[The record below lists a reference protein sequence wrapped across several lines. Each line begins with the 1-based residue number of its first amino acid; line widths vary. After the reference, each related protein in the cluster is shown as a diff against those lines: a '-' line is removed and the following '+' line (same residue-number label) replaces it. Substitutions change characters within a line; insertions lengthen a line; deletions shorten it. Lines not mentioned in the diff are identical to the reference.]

1 MGEPAQRKDDLNN
14 LGAAIAGVTDNKV
27 KVNGKLLSTDG
38 SSVQDH
44 LLVNNVNI
52 HVNTRT
58 ANGSSTVKSGGVP
71 VNRTGDAD
79 SCGHTRIGGS
89 SNVNIG

>member
-1 MGEPAQRKDDLNN
+1 MGQPAQRKDDLNN
-14 LGAAIAGVTDNKV
+14 LGAAIAGVTDYKV

-44 LLVNNVNI
+44 LPVDG
-52 HVNTRT
+52 VNTHTNVST

-79 SCGHTRIGGS
+79 SCGHTRVGGS

>member
-1 MGEPAQRKDDLNN
+1 MGEPAQRKTDLNN

-44 LLVNNVNI
+44 LLVNNKPI
-52 HVNTRT
+52 ARI
-58 ANGSSTVKSGGVP
+58 G
-71 VNRTGDAD
+71 D
-79 SCGHTRIGGS
+79 SCDAGAITGGS
-89 SNVNIG
+89 SNVFAG

>member
-1 MGEPAQRKDDLNN
+1 MGQPAQRKTDANN
-14 LGAAIAGVTDNKV
+14 IGAQIAGVTDNKV
-27 KVNGKLLSTDG
+27 FANGLLLSTDG

-44 LLVNNVNI
+44 LPVNS
-52 HVNTRT
+52 VNTHINVST

-79 SCGHTRIGGS
+79 SCGHTRAGGS
-89 SNVNIG
+89 SNVFAG

>member
-1 MGEPAQRKDDLNN
+1 MGQPAQRKGDLNN

-27 KVNGKLLSTDG
+27 KVNGLLLSTDG

-44 LLVNNVNI
+44 LPVDG
-52 HVNTRT
+52 VNTHTNVST

-79 SCGHTRIGGS
+79 SCGHTRAGGS

>member
-1 MGEPAQRKDDLNN
+1 MGEPAQRKTDLNN
-14 LGAAIAGVTDNKV
+14 LGAAITGVTDNKV
-27 KVNGKLLSTDG
+27 FVNGLLLSTDG

-52 HVNTRT
+52 HVNTST

-71 VNRTGDAD
+71 VNRTTDVD
-79 SCGHTRIGGS
+79 SCGHTRVGGS

>member
-1 MGEPAQRKDDLNN
+1 MGQPAQRKGDLNN
-14 LGAAIAGVTDNKV
+14 LGAAIAGVTNNKV
-27 KVNGKLLSTDG
+27 KVNGELLSTDG

-44 LLVNNVNI
+44 LPVDG
-52 HVNTRT
+52 VNTHTNVST

-79 SCGHTRIGGS
+79 SCGHTRAGGS

>member
-1 MGEPAQRKDDLNN
+1 MGQPAQRKGDLNN

-27 KVNGKLLSTDG
+27 KVNGELLSTDG

-44 LLVNNVNI
+44 LLVNNVNT

-79 SCGHTRIGGS
+79 SCGHTRVGGS

>member
-1 MGEPAQRKDDLNN
+1 MDDLNN
-14 LGAAIAGVTDNKV
+14 LGAAIAGVTDYKV

-44 LLVNNVNI
+44 LPVDG
-52 HVNTRT
+52 VNTHTNVST
-58 ANGSSTVKSGGVP
+58 ANGSSTVKSGGAIP

-79 SCGHTRIGGS
+79 SCGHTRVGGS

>member
-1 MGEPAQRKDDLNN
+1 VGQPAQRKTDLNN

-27 KVNGKLLSTDG
+27 KVNGLLLSTDG

-44 LLVNNVNI
+44 LPVDGVNI
-52 HVNTRT
+52 HVNTKT
-58 ANGSSTVKSGGVP
+58 ANGSSTVNSGGVP

-79 SCGHTRIGGS
+79 SCGHTRAGGS

>member
-1 MGEPAQRKDDLNN
+1 MPA
-14 LGAAIAGVTDNKV
+14 
-27 KVNGKLLSTDG
+27 
-38 SSVQDH
+38 
-44 LLVNNVNI
+44 
-52 HVNTRT
+52 VNTHTNVST

-79 SCGHTRIGGS
+79 SCGHTRAGGS

>member
-1 MGEPAQRKDDLNN
+1 MGQPAQRKTDANN
-14 LGAAIAGVTDNKV
+14 IGAQIAGVTDNKV
-27 KVNGKLLSTDG
+27 FANGLLLSTDG

-44 LLVNNVNI
+44 LPVNS
-52 HVNTRT
+52 VNTHINVST
-58 ANGSSTVKSGGVP
+58 ANGSSTVKSGGVS

-79 SCGHTRIGGS
+79 SCGHTRAGGS

>member
-1 MGEPAQRKDDLNN
+1 VGQPAQRKGDANN
-14 LGAAIAGVTDNKV
+14 LGAVISGVTDNKV
-27 KVNGKLLSTDG
+27 KVNGLLLSTDG

-52 HVNTRT
+52 HVNTST

-71 VNRTGDAD
+71 VNRTTDAD
-79 SCGHTRIGGS
+79 SCGHTRVGGS

>member
-1 MGEPAQRKDDLNN
+1 VGQPAQRKTDANN
-14 LGAAIAGVTDNKV
+14 IGAQIAGVTDNKV
-27 KVNGKLLSTDG
+27 FANGLLLSTDG

-44 LLVNNVNI
+44 LPVNS
-52 HVNTRT
+52 VNTHINVST
-58 ANGSSTVKSGGVP
+58 ANGSSTVKSGGVS

-79 SCGHTRIGGS
+79 SCGHTRAGGS

>member
-1 MGEPAQRKDDLNN
+1 MGQPAQRKTDSNN

-27 KVNGKLLSTDG
+27 FVNELLLSTDG

-44 LLVNNVNI
+44 LPVDG
-52 HVNTRT
+52 VNTHTNVST

-71 VNRTGDAD
+71 ANRTGDAD
-79 SCGHTRIGGS
+79 SCGHVRIGGS